1 MLRFVVHCTVLFC
14 IVLSS
19 IALCLFY
26 RAFIVLYCA
35 VLCYVL
41 MCCVC
46 LADLVSYFTA
56 LLVYVL

>member
-1 MLRFVVHCTVLFC
+1 MSVLQSFYCVV
-14 IVLSS
+14 
-19 IALCLFY
+19 LCC
-26 RAFIVLYCA
+26 VM
-35 VLCYVL
+35 LCYVL